1 VLASLFVSKRLKDSR
16 TGRAWIAIRED
27 QTVAQA
33 TGVNTYRYKILA
45 LLLGA
50 AFAGL
55 SGALFAS
62 RNQFTGPEDF
72 TLMVSVNVLCI
83 VIVGGMGSLPG
94 VVIGAFVL
102 KGLPEL
108 LRELADYRLLA
119 FGALLVVMMIF
130 RPSGLWPTQR
140 KRFSTSQ
147 GDSFDKDK
155 AEVEV

>member
-1 VLASLFVSKRLKDSR
+1 V
-16 TGRAWIAIRED
+16 AIRED

-33 TGVNTYRYKILA
+33 TGINTYRYKILS

-55 SGALFAS
+55 AGALFAS

-72 TLMVSVNVLCI
+72 TLMVSINVLCI

-94 VVIGAFVL
+94 VVLGAFVL

-108 LRELADYRLLA
+108 LRELEDYRLLV
-119 FGALLVVMMIF
+119 FGALLVVMMIV
-130 RPSGLWPTQR
+130 RPEGLWPAAR
-140 KRFSTSQ
+140 VK
-147 GDSFDKDK
+147 FDKPSEEQMQDL
-155 AEVEV
+155 ATEVKQ